1 MKRPKASR
9 IRWLKARKGT
19 REEEEEEEEKNQE
32 IRNAMEREMAEK
44 KTTTKW
50 PPVSVWEPTTN
61 SRRTTKNRIK

>member
-44 KTTTKW
+44 K
-50 PPVSVWEPTTN
+50 
-61 SRRTTKNRIK
+61 RRQNGRRFPCGNQQQIRGAQQKIE